1 MMMKTENKK
10 MKNLLNLFLIGG
22 LTTHTS
28 AQRTP
33 KLPCQHGGK
42 PGNKR
47 VIPIRPDACCGPDI
61 PYTTITKKCCH
72 SSDGTKFQT
81 YNFIQ
86 KPDHA
91 CCEDTPYDTTTHD
104 CCNDR
109 VVRKENSECAPCR
122 LSDWTDWSG
131 CELGHDPFAGAY
143 SHRERTFG
151 PRDGYAH
158 TLCEDNAVLAGETVF
173 NSAIEGNVSSYSAPH
188 EWPKVWS
195 EERSYDEEGDC
206 TETLG
211 ARFLNKFL
219 LSDLSTDTRV
229 YRDLLILAD
238 ESTSIGVENFQ
249 HVKRTLALMMQNLCG
264 GIAADTNRVAMLR
277 YSSDIKV
284 DFDFNGGTHMPKVLR
299 NINRLN
305 YRPITNKDMHGST
318 YTAHAMEHALKK
330 VFTSEAG
337 WRNGTTGGP
346 EPAKVRTEVVIITDG
361 ESNDPSGT
369 FTIHGQKVK
378 YDDIGI
384 KVYALGVGDIKKE
397 EIRVLTSRDDD
408 SIFYLLS
415 WKDLAAFNKVIETLI
430 SHQQLHL
437 DQRCVPFA
445 INHKDGETPISQARV
460 IQSAIRNHN
469 PDVVPLASQSL
480 ADIIQSSKKN
490 RKNKSGN
497 KANSQKDEE
506 IEDIEDEFY
515 RIRRSDTAPIIA
527 FS

>member
-1 MMMKTENKK
+1 
-10 MKNLLNLFLIGG
+10 MKNLFNLFLIGG
-22 LTTHTS
+22 ITQ
-28 AQRTP
+28 AQRAP

-47 VIPIRPDACCGPDI
+47 VIPIRPDACCGPDL
-61 PYTTITKKCCH
+61 PYSTSIKKCCQN
-72 SSDGTKFQT
+72 SAETRFQT

-91 CCEDTPYDTTTHD
+91 CCEDIPYDTKTHD
-104 CCNDR
+104 CCNNR
-109 VVRKENSECAPCR
+109 VVRKDKSECAPCK
-122 LSDWTDWSG
+122 LSEWTDWSG
-131 CELGHDPFAGAY
+131 CELGNDPFAGAF
-143 SHRERTFG
+143 SHRERSFG
-151 PRDGYAH
+151 PRDGFDNSA
-158 TLCEDNAVLAGETVF
+158 CEADVEFAGETVF
-173 NSAIEGNVSSYSAPH
+173 NSAFEGNLTSYTAPN

-238 ESTSIGVENFQ
+238 ESTSIGVDNFQ
-249 HVKRTLALMMQNLCG
+249 HVKRTLALMIQNLCG
-264 GIAADTNRVAMLR
+264 GISYDTNRVAMLR
-277 YSSDIKV
+277 YSSDIKL
-284 DFDFNGGTHMPKVLR
+284 DFDFNGGVHMPKVLR

-305 YRPITNKDMHGST
+305 YRPITNKHVHGST
-318 YTAHAMEHALKK
+318 YTAHAMEHALKS

-346 EPAKVRTEVVIITDG
+346 EPTRVRTEVVIITDG
-361 ESNDPSGT
+361 ESNDPDGT
-369 FTIHGQKVK
+369 FTIHGQKIK
-378 YDDIGI
+378 YDQIGI
-384 KVYALGVGDIKKE
+384 KVYALGVGDIQKE

-430 SHQQLHL
+430 SHQKLNM
-437 DQRCVPFA
+437 DQRCLPFE
-445 INHKDGETPISQARV
+445 IKHKDGRTPISQARV
-460 IQSAIRNHN
+460 IQSAIQSHD
-469 PDVVPLASQSL
+469 PDHVPLAGQTL
-480 ADIIQSSKKN
+480 TDIIQNQKKQ
-490 RKNKSGN
+490 KNDRRNKKDKKSD
-497 KANSQKDEE
+497 NSD
-506 IEDIEDEFY
+506 EDIEDEFY
-515 RIRRSDTAPIIA
+515 RLRRSANSLPIA

>member
-1 MMMKTENKK
+1 
-10 MKNLLNLFLIGG
+10 MKNLINKIILIGG
-22 LTTHTS
+22 LTHTS

-47 VIPIRPDACCGPDI
+47 VIPIRPDACCGPDL
-61 PYTTITKKCCH
+61 PYSTSIKKCCE

-81 YNFIQ
+81 YNFIAKQ
-86 KPDHA
+86 NHA

-109 VVRKENSECAPCR
+109 VVRKDKSECAPCR
-122 LSDWTDWSG
+122 LSEWTDWSG

-151 PRDGYAH
+151 PRDGYTP
-158 TLCEDNAVLAGETVF
+158 TLCEADTEIMGETVF
-173 NSAIEGNVSSYSAPH
+173 NSAFEGNVSTYSAAE

-195 EERSYDEEGDC
+195 EARSYDEEGDC

-219 LSDLSTDTRV
+219 LSDLATDTRV

-238 ESTSIGVENFQ
+238 ESTSIGVDNFQ
-249 HVKRTLALMMQNLCG
+249 HVKRTLALMIQNLCG

-284 DFDFNGGTHMPKVLR
+284 DFDFNGGVHMNKVLR

-305 YRPITNKDMHGST
+305 YRPITNKHLHGST

-330 VFTSEAG
+330 VFTSKAG
-337 WRNGTTGGP
+337 WRNGTTGGA
-346 EPAKVRTEVVIITDG
+346 EPTKVRTEVVIITDG
-361 ESNDPSGT
+361 ESNDPDGT
-369 FTIHGQKVK
+369 FSIHGQKIK

-397 EIRVLTSRDDD
+397 EIRILTSQDDD

-430 SHQQLHL
+430 SHKNLDM
-437 DQRCVPFA
+437 DQRCLPFE
-445 INHKDGETPISQARV
+445 IKHKDGETPISQAKV
-460 IQSAIRNHN
+460 INSVINNHN
-469 PDVVPLASQSL
+469 PDDVPLAGRSL
-480 ADIIQSSKKN
+480 SDIISSSKKN
-490 RKNKSGN
+490 RRNKSGKKQADDN
-497 KANSQKDEE
+497 
-506 IEDIEDEFY
+506 EDIEDEFY
-515 RIRRSDTAPIIA
+515 RIRRSEGTLPIA